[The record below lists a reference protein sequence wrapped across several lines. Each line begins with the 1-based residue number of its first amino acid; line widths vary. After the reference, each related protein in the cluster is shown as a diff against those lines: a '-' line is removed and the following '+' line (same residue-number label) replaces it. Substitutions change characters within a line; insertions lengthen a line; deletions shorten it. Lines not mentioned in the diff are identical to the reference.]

1 MRRVTLSFCTVL
13 ALASIPAWL
22 VFADSPH
29 FVRTSASVT
38 NAGQLVISW
47 KEAGLGGGQTITY
60 VAGANEAQAIYAC
73 INNGGKHPSAA
84 NKESVNGPISSSGD
98 FTAAKNGSING
109 SLTSGPLPS
118 NLDCP
123 NGQTFVLA
131 SVSYS
136 DCFVTDTNNGVTE
149 SVAGSFKVCMLSGP
163 LASDPTLCP

>member
-1 MRRVTLSFCTVL
+1 MRRVILAFCTVL
-13 ALASIPAWL
+13 VLASVSTWV

-47 KEAGLGGGQTITY
+47 KEAGLGGGQTISY
-60 VAGANEAQAIYAC
+60 VAGANQAQAIYAC

-84 NKESVNGPISSSGD
+84 NKESINGPITASGD
-98 FTAAKNGSING
+98 LTAAKNGSING

-123 NGQTFVLA
+123 NGQTFVWRPSAMRIA
-131 SVSYS
+131 S
-136 DCFVTDTNNGVTE
+136 
-149 SVAGSFKVCMLSGP
+149 
-163 LASDPTLCP
+163 